1 MRITRLDG
9 IRALAIGFVFLHHA
23 GIFPP
28 GWMGVDLFFVL
39 SGYLITGILR
49 RARNDSSFWKPFYIK
64 RATRILPPLIW
75 CFLGT
80 TLVCSSAWR
89 KWGLYYLLFAAD
101 VAVAIR
107 PEAACALGVL
117 WSLAVEEHFYF
128 IWPFAVRLLN
138 KSQLIR
144 ILIAVIVL
152 EPILRAIFT
161 PIVRSH
167 MWFIYSFSLFRFDS
181 LAAGSL
187 LALFLEEPRAKSV
200 LHKWAYKTF
209 IVSTL
214 VLIAGLSSPVFRRG
228 ANSILFNSLGYSLVT
243 LCAVS
248 FVAYVLIK
256 DGSILSR
263 FLSSRP
269 FVFLGTISYGFYL
282 VHYIFVLLIAGI
294 APKIGIR
301 SALLSDLIAF
311 VFSVVFSALSF
322 YLYEGPIN
330 KWGHRTAKKV
340 LARSVSDSSVVIPS

>member
-144 ILIAVIVL
+144 ILIAVIVI
-152 EPILRAIFT
+152 EPILRGIFT
-161 PIVRSH
+161 AVVHSY
-167 MWFIYSFSLFRFDS
+167 WFIYYFSLFRFDG

-187 LALFLEEPRAKSV
+187 LALYLEESQAKSF
-200 LHKWAYKTF
+200 LHKWAGKTLLL
-209 IVSTL
+209 SSL
-214 VLIAGLSSPVFRRG
+214 VLAAALSSHVFRRA
-228 ANSILFNSLGYSLVT
+228 ANSVLFNSLGYTLIT
-243 LCAVS
+243 LCTLS

-256 DGSILSR
+256 DGSILSK

-282 VHYIFVLLIAGI
+282 VHRIFILLIAGI